1 MHPEYLTSKWAKQ
14 NAKSVTEVQHHYAHI
29 RSVMY
34 ENGMQGPVIGLAFD
48 GTGYGMDKN
57 I

>member
-1 MHPEYLTSKWAKQ
+1 MHPEYLTTKKMKLLPG
-14 NAKSVTEVQHHYAHI
+14 NIFTLQHHYAHI

-34 ENGMQGPVIGLAFD
+34 ENQLEGPVIGFAFD